1 MEFTAKRKRQK
12 VKARVTGFAVA
23 QEKGS
28 SKQHEIFVMKI
39 QWGTD
44 LTWTSY
50 KRYSQFLKCHQ
61 FVKEIMK
68 RDVPSFPGKQIFRS
82 HDASFLK
89 ERRDDLNV
97 WMTKVADASAQYE
110 DIKEILWAFLSD
122 PESKKP
128 PAGLGTIFS
137 GSADDDEIDS
147 KMSSDKSKVSVEVQ
161 KKMDAAAKEAEER
174 ARKREEIAKKQAA
187 NQERIKQL
195 KHQRDIYMSLLKV
208 GEAFLKHGRWGKP
221 KKNFVKVEKS
231 TERDGM
237 DIVWRKGTKES
248 RLPFEAVVKVM
259 KGKETEVFERD
270 EKSEEALC
278 FSLIL
283 KDARKDSLDLE
294 ASTKDT
300 RKRWCE
306 AWSFLLVY
314 KETVATAD
322 ALTKKLAALALET
335 ESKDKKSAL
344 ESAHDAIVARQ
355 EKMKDVELASERLA
369 DSAADF
375 SNMGKALEEKASSGL
390 FGSMAA
396 MMNSDE

>member
-1 MEFTAKRKRQK
+1 M
-12 VKARVTGFAVA
+12 
-23 QEKGS
+23 
-28 SKQHEIFVMKI
+28 
-39 QWGTD
+39 
-44 LTWTSY
+44 
-50 KRYSQFLKCHQ
+50 
-61 FVKEIMK
+61 
-68 RDVPSFPGKQIFRS
+68 
-82 HDASFLK
+82 
-89 ERRDDLNV
+89 
-97 WMTKVADASAQYE
+97 
-110 DIKEILWAFLSD
+110 
-122 PESKKP
+122 
-128 PAGLGTIFS
+128 
-137 GSADDDEIDS
+137 
-147 KMSSDKSKVSVEVQ
+147 EVQ

-248 RLPFEAVVKVM
+248 RLPAEGVKVM

-322 ALTKKLAALALET
+322 SLTKKLAALALET

-344 ESAHDAIVARQ
+344 ESAIFMTRQ
-355 EKMKDVELASERLA
+355 EKMKLNLRQRSWH
-369 DSAADF
+369 SAGEF
-375 SNMGKALEEKASSGL
+375 EKMGKALRKESTGL
-390 FGSMAA
+390 FESCIVNGW
-396 MMNSDE
+396 